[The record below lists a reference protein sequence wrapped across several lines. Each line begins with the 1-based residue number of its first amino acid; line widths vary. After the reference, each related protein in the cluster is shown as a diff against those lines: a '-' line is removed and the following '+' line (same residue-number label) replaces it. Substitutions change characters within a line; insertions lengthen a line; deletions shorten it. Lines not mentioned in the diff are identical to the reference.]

1 MSERI
6 AASSDQDALSTGFE
20 PAPVEARWIEAW
32 ERENLGTADPTSVAE
47 PFAMVIPPPNVT
59 GVLHLGHALDHTLQ
73 DVVARWKRMGGYDVL
88 WLPGTDHAG
97 IATQNVVEKHL
108 LEEGTDR
115 RTLGREAFEQ
125 RVWEWK
131 EEYGGRI
138 LDQMRRLGSS
148 VDWSRLR
155 FTLDPG
161 MSRAVRKVFVDL
173 YDQGLIYRGEYMVN
187 WCPQD
192 QTAISDLEVKH
203 EEVDGKL
210 WKIRYPLLGSDA
222 GPTYLEVETT
232 RPETM
237 LGDTALAV
245 NPNDARYAA
254 VVGAT
259 AVVPLMEREIPVI
272 ADDFVDVEFGTGVV
286 KVTPAHDPND
296 YEAGKRNGLG
306 QIQVIGFDGKMT
318 AAAGAYVG
326 LDRFEARRRVLTDL
340 GAEGSLVAE
349 RPHRH
354 AVGHSDRSGAVI
366 EPLISTQWFVRAG
379 PLAAEAMKAAED
391 GRVRFHPESQFKVFR
406 EWMTNIRDWCISR
419 QLWWGHRIPAW
430 YDEHG
435 NVTVSLEEP
444 ANAAGLRQDPDVLDT
459 WFSSALFPFS
469 TLGWPDET
477 PENDR
482 YYPTDLLVTGYD
494 ILFFWVARMTMMGLK
509 FRDEVPFRDVY
520 LHGLIRD
527 EHGNKMSKSRGNGV
541 DPLELVDQYGADA
554 VRFTLASMAA
564 PGSDLVFSADRMAG
578 NRLFAN
584 KLWNAARFSLMHLGD
599 EDQRL
604 QAAADAADP
613 SAFALADRWILS
625 RAAHMV
631 PLLERDLSKY
641 RFDEAAQRLYRFI
654 WREFCDWYLEM
665 AKVALNGEDE
675 AALRATRGT
684 LLAVLELVLRALH
697 PLMPFI
703 TEELWSRLPGPRG
716 LLALA
721 PWAAAQQEW
730 NDPDA
735 EAQADLLQNV
745 VTEVRRLR
753 AEAGVDP
760 RKRVRVVL
768 VAECENR
775 RASLTQLVELIEA
788 LARAEDVEVQADA
801 ELQGERASGVT
812 GDVQVLLPLAGMV
825 DMERERERIQG
836 ALNKGIT
843 ELAGLQQRLDN
854 RGFLSKA
861 PEAVVAKARQ
871 RCAELE
877 AENGRLAEQLAG
889 LGG

>member
-6 AASSDQDALSTGFE
+6 TASSDQDALSTGFE

-32 ERENLGTADPTSVAE
+32 ERENLGTADPTSGSE

-73 DVVARWKRMGGYDVL
+73 DIVARWKRMGGYDVL

-108 LEEGTDR
+108 LAEGTDR

-161 MSRAVRKVFVDL
+161 MSRAVRRVFVDL

-210 WKIRYPLLGSDA
+210 WKIRYPLLGSGA

-245 NPNDARYAA
+245 NPNDARYSA

-259 AVVPLMEREIPVI
+259 AVVPLMGREIPVI
-272 ADDFVDVEFGTGVV
+272 ADEYVDVEFGTGVV

-318 AAAGAYVG
+318 AAAGAYAG
-326 LDRFEARRRVLTDL
+326 LDRFEARQRVLADL
-340 GAEGSLVAE
+340 GTNGSLVAE

-435 NVTVSLEEP
+435 NVTVSLDEP
-444 ANAAGLRQDPDVLDT
+444 ANAAELRQDPDVLDT

-509 FRDEVPFRDVY
+509 FRDDVPFRDVY

-564 PGSDLVFSADRMAG
+564 PGSDLVFSAERMAG

-604 QAAADAADP
+604 QAAADGADP
-613 SAFALADRWILS
+613 NAYSLADRWILS
-625 RAAHMV
+625 RAARMV

-665 AKVALNGEDE
+665 AKVALNGDDE

-730 NDPDA
+730 NDPEA

-768 VAECENR
+768 VAECATR
-775 RASLTQLVELIEA
+775 RASLNELVALIGA
-788 LARAEDVEVQADA
+788 LARAEDVAVEADA
-801 ELQGERASGVT
+801 QLQGERASGVT

-825 DMERERERIQG
+825 DMERERERIQA
-836 ALNKGIT
+836 ALNKGVT
-843 ELAGLQQRLDN
+843 ELAGLQERLDN
-854 RGFLSKA
+854 GGFVSKA
-861 PEAVVAKARQ
+861 PEAVVANTRQ
-871 RCAELE
+871 RCAELQ